1 MVIISNA
8 TPLIAFA
15 KIGQLSL
22 LQKMVKNLVIPE
34 AVADEISAYP
44 QGQPGFIDL
53 QQETW
58 LCVQSITSEQQLS
71 LLLSKLDRGEA
82 EVIALALER
91 QAQLVLIDEL
101 TARKVAVSLN
111 LNLSGSVGILIR
123 AKQVGEIV
131 AVKPLLDA
139 MSQQGIYF
147 SQRFIDAVLRLVG
160 EA

>member
-1 MVIISNA
+1 MMIISNA

-15 KIGQLSL
+15 KIGQIAL
-22 LQKMVKNLVIPE
+22 LQKIVKNLVIPE

-53 QQETW
+53 KQETW
-58 LCVQSITSEQQLS
+58 IGIQSITTEQQVS
-71 LLLSKLDRGEA
+71 LLLPKLDRGEA

-139 MSQQGIYF
+139 MSQQKIYF
-147 SQRFIDAVLRLVG
+147 SQRFIDTVLRLVG

>member
-1 MVIISNA
+1 MMIISNA

-22 LQKMVKNLVIPE
+22 LQKMVNNLVIPE
-34 AVADEISAYP
+34 AVANEISAYP

-58 LCVQSITSEQQLS
+58 IGVQSITSEQQVS
-71 LLLSKLDRGEA
+71 LLLPKLDRGEA

-91 QAQLVLIDEL
+91 QAHLVLIDEL
-101 TARKVAVSLN
+101 TARKVAESLN
-111 LNLSGSVGILIR
+111 LNVSGSVGILIR
-123 AKQVGEIV
+123 AKQIGEIV
-131 AVKPLLDA
+131 VVKPLLNA
-139 MSQQGIYF
+139 MTQEGIYF
-147 SQRFIDAVLRLVG
+147 SQKFIDAVLRQVG

>member
-1 MVIISNA
+1 MAIISNA

-34 AVADEISAYP
+34 AVANEISAYP
-44 QGQPGFIDL
+44 QGSPGFMDL
-53 QQETW
+53 QKETW
-58 LCVQSITSEQQLS
+58 IGIQSITTEQQVS
-71 LLLSKLDRGEA
+71 LLLPKLDRGEA

-101 TARKVAVSLN
+101 TARKVAESLN
-111 LNLSGSVGILIR
+111 LNVSGSVGILIR

>member
-15 KIGQLSL
+15 KIGQLAL
-22 LQKMVKNLVIPE
+22 LQKIVTNLVIPK
-34 AVADEISAYP
+34 AVADEISTYP
-44 QGQPGFIDL
+44 QRQPGFIDL

-58 LCVQSITSEQQLS
+58 IGVQSITSEQQVS
-71 LLLSKLDRGEA
+71 WLLSKLDRGEA

-101 TARKVAVSLN
+101 TARKVAESLN
-111 LNLSGSVGILIR
+111 LNFSGSVGILIR

-139 MSQQGIYF
+139 MTQQGIYF
-147 SQRFIDAVLRLVG
+147 SQRFIDAVLRQVG

>member
-1 MVIISNA
+1 MMIISNA

-15 KIGQLSL
+15 KIGQLAL
-22 LQKMVKNLVIPE
+22 LQNIVNNLVIPE

-53 QQETW
+53 KQETW
-58 LCVQSITSEQQLS
+58 IGIQSITTEQQVS
-71 LLLSKLDRGEA
+71 LLRQKLDRGEA

>member
-1 MVIISNA
+1 M
-8 TPLIAFA
+8 
-15 KIGQLSL
+15 L
-22 LQKMVKNLVIPE
+22 LP
-34 AVADEISAYP
+34 
-44 QGQPGFIDL
+44 
-53 QQETW
+53 
-58 LCVQSITSEQQLS
+58 
-71 LLLSKLDRGEA
+71 KLDRGEA

-139 MSQQGIYF
+139 MTQQGIYF
-147 SQRFIDAVLRLVG
+147 SQRFIDAVLRQVG